1 MASPRRDLQ
10 AEIREYLH
18 QQLVAGQA
26 ECSPEAITVALEA
39 PRSTVNRH
47 LALLAADGA
56 IEKRYTGPA
65 TRYALPVQAVAVAPG
80 TSPVLPAGKGF
91 QFSADRQPLIEKLTA
106 PIGTRKPVAYQRTF
120 VENYVPN
127 QSALIPPAIAQELFA
142 KGRAQGQQPAG
153 TYARKVLEQL
163 LIDLA
168 WHSSRL
174 EGNRKSL
181 LDTKALFER
190 GRSPGDDEDALM
202 LLNHKDA
209 IEFLVDEVPHYG
221 IRDVVVRNI
230 QSLLMNGL
238 LRDSAALGKARNT
251 VVTITDSVYVPLQV
265 PQFLDEILAVV
276 VGKACHIKNP
286 IEAAFFLWV
295 NIAYLQ
301 PFEDGNKRTSRLCA
315 NLPLLLQNCAPLSF
329 LDVEPADYAL
339 AVLAVYEQQDVS
351 LAVELFA
358 WTYRR
363 SIDKYTAVLEAMGAP
378 DPFRLKYRELLGD
391 AVQQVVARAATV
403 AKLLPTLGIDPAD
416 QEKFEQLLREELQHL
431 ETYNCA
437 RYRLG
442 LALTDNWIAAGRPGL

>member
-1 MASPRRDLQ
+1 M
-10 AEIREYLH
+10 
-18 QQLVAGQA
+18 
-26 ECSPEAITVALEA
+26 T
-39 PRSTVNRH
+39 
-47 LALLAADGA
+47 ADGV
-56 IEKRYTGPA
+56 IEKRHGGPA
-65 TRYALPVQAVAVAPG
+65 TRYALPAAAAPATPTTASG
-80 TSPVLPAGKGF
+80 QPAGTGF
-91 QFSADRQPLIEKLTA
+91 QFSAACRPLIEKLTA
-106 PIGTRKPVAYQRTF
+106 PIGTRKPVAYQRSF
-120 VENYVPN
+120 VDNYVPN
-127 QSALIPPAIAQELFA
+127 QSALIPPALANELFE
-142 KGRAQGQQPAG
+142 KGRAPGQQPAG

-181 LDTKALFER
+181 LDTKALFDR

-209 IEFLVDEVPHYG
+209 IEFVVDEVPHYG

-238 LRDSAALGKARNT
+238 LRNPDALGKARNT

-265 PQFLDEILAVV
+265 PQLLDEILAIIVA
-276 VGKACHIKNP
+276 KAGYIKNP
-286 IEAAFFLWV
+286 VEAAFFLWV
-295 NIAYLQ
+295 NMAYLQ

-329 LDVEPADYAL
+329 LDVEQADYAR

-351 LAVELFA
+351 LAVELFE

-378 DPFRLKYRELLGD
+378 DPFRLKYRAMLGEG
-391 AVQQVVARAATV
+391 VRQVVTGAAKIPDV
-403 AKLLPTLGIDPAD
+403 VPTLDIDEAD
-416 QEKFEQLLREELQHL
+416 QEKFEQMLREELQHL
-431 ETYNCA
+431 ETFNCA

-442 LALTDNWIAAGRPGL
+442 FALTDKWIAAGRPGL